1 VVVCAAAAAADE
13 SGPEAA
19 AVVAGA
25 ASVARARHASRAARS
40 LLCSRTR
47 TRRCGG
53 RPRRQDGGAEKTRC
67 RSRASEYETR
77 ARPTPI
83 RRRYNVIL

>member
-1 VVVCAAAAAADE
+1 VCAAAAE
-13 SGPEAA
+13 SGPEAAA

-47 TRRCGG
+47 TRWNGG
-53 RPRRQDGGAEKTRC
+53 VRGRRTAVPRKPGADPVRVNTK
-67 RSRASEYETR
+67 R
-77 ARPTPI
+77 ARVLHLYDVIMHIPI
-83 RRRYNVIL
+83 G